1 MKQEV
6 KDMMLFQPT
15 IPFKDDRFT
24 HGAFSY
30 FEPGTMLLKKGW
42 QLDPKFKPLEC
53 DIIFEKDVP
62 LKMRDGVTIYTDIY
76 RPVTEEKVPGII
88 AWSPYGK
95 SSGNA
100 PRYTNMF
107 AMIGIPDKDL
117 SGLQKFEGPDPAWW
131 CARGYAVCHP
141 DPRGIVHSE
150 GNVVMLGSQEAEDC
164 YDYIEWLAEQEW
176 CNGKTALTGTSY
188 LAMTQWYIAAERPPH
203 LTCINPTEGLQDCYR
218 DWSNR
223 GGIPDPEFMVMLSNV
238 NHVHSGDAVLRE
250 DIGKEAFEYP
260 FANVPLWEDKVS
272 HPEKIECPALVIASY
287 TNSLHCNGTFRAWR
301 ALGSKEKW
309 LRIHTS
315 QEWPDYYSDAGQAE
329 RLKFFDHYLKG
340 IDNGWEN
347 TPVVQYSLMD
357 MAGTH
362 VNNIP
367 ADTFPP
373 AGTTYQKLFLNGG
386 PRTMAAGF
394 STPVDIPSSVPAV
407 HTPPFVPQ
415 ASFFYTVNER
425 TELVGYPK
433 LKLWVETKDTDDMD
447 IFVLVQ
453 KIDKSGNVMKEI
465 TIPNQTARIHDNGD
479 YGATVTVYPG
489 TSGILRLS
497 MRHLDEE
504 KATDIH
510 PAYTFDRS
518 EKLAP
523 GQIVPVEVELM
534 PIGLVLQP
542 GESLRLIVSTRNIL
556 GAMMPLN
563 KPYVPQNKG
572 SLIIHAGGQYDSYL
586 QIPVKKD

>member
-1 MKQEV
+1 MNKDA
-6 KDMMLFQPT
+6 KDMMLFQPSV
-15 IPFKDDRFT
+15 PFVDDRFT
-24 HGAFSY
+24 HGILSY
-30 FEPGTMLLKKGW
+30 FESGTTLLKKGW

-62 LKMRDGVTIYTDIY
+62 LKMRDGITIYTDIF
-76 RPVTEEKVPGII
+76 RPVTDDKVPGII

-107 AMIGIPDKDL
+107 KMIGIPDDQL

-131 CARGYAVCHP
+131 CAKGYAVCHP

-150 GNVVMLGSQEAEDC
+150 GNIVMLGSQEAEDC

-188 LAMTQWYIAAERPPH
+188 LAMTQWAIAAERPPH

-238 NHVHSGDAVLRE
+238 NHVHSGEPVMRE

-260 FANVPLWEDKVS
+260 FANVPLWEDKVT

-287 TNSLHCNGTFRAWR
+287 TNTLHSNGTFRAWR

-315 QEWPDYYSDAGQAE
+315 QEWPDYYSEESQQE
-329 RLKFFDHYLKG
+329 RLKFFDHYLKN
-340 IDNGWEN
+340 IDNGWEK
-347 TPVVQYSLMD
+347 TPVVQYALLD
-357 MAGTH
+357 MEGGDVTGILAES
-362 VNNIP
+362 
-367 ADTFPP
+367 FPP
-373 AGTTYQKLFLNGG
+373 ENTSYHKLFLNGG
-386 PRTMAAGF
+386 SRTMAEIK
-394 STPVDIPSSVPAV
+394 TPMDIPSQFPAL

-415 ASFFYTVNER
+415 ASFIYTAGER
-425 TELVGYPK
+425 TEIIGYPK

-447 IFVLVQ
+447 IFVLIQ
-453 KIDKSGNVMKEI
+453 KLDKNGNTLKSI
-465 TIPNQTARIHDNGD
+465 TIPNKSARIHDNGD

-489 TSGILRLS
+489 INGILRLS

-504 KATDIH
+504 KTTDIT

-518 EKLAP
+518 EKLSS
-523 GQIVPVEVELM
+523 GEIVPVEIELS
-534 PIGLVLQP
+534 PVGLVLYP
-542 GESLRLIVSTRNIL
+542 DESLRLIVSTQNIL
-556 GAMMPLN
+556 GSMMPLN

-572 SLIIHAGGQYDSYL
+572 LLVIHSGGQYDSYL
-586 QIPVKKD
+586 QIPIKK

>member
-1 MKQEV
+1 MTV
-6 KDMMLFQPT
+6 LLT
-15 IPFKDDRFT
+15 V
-24 HGAFSY
+24 SY
-30 FEPGTMLLKKGW
+30 PIFEPGTTVLKKGL
-42 QLDPKFKPLEC
+42 QLNSRFKPLEC
-53 DIIFEKDVP
+53 GIIFEKDVP

-76 RPVTEEKVPGII
+76 RPVTDEKVPSII

-107 AMIGIPDKDL
+107 AMIGIPDSAL

-150 GNVVMLGSQEAEDC
+150 GNIVMLGFQEAEDC
-164 YDYIEWLAEQEW
+164 YDYIEWLAEQSW

-188 LAMTQWYIAAERPPH
+188 LAMTQWYIAAECPPH

-238 NHVHSGDAVLRE
+238 NHVHAGESVLRE
-250 DIGKEAFEYP
+250 DIGKEAFTYP

-272 HPEKIECPALVIASY
+272 HPEKIKCPALVVASY
-287 TNSLHCNGTFRAWR
+287 TNTLHSNGTFRAWR

-309 LRIHTS
+309 LRIHDS
-315 QEWPDYYSDAGQAE
+315 QEWPDYYSEKSQQE

-340 IDNGWEN
+340 IDNGWEK
-347 TPVVQYSLMD
+347 TPVVQYSLLD
-357 MAGTH
+357 MEG
-362 VNNIP
+362 NNETGI
-367 ADTFPP
+367 AAYSFPP
-373 AGTTYQKLFLNGG
+373 EGTSYHKLFLNGG
-386 PRTMAAGF
+386 TRVMTEQN
-394 STPVDIPSSVPAV
+394 TPVDIPAQVPTV
-407 HTPPFVPQ
+407 HMPPFVPQ
-415 ASFFYTVNER
+415 ASFLYTVKER
-425 TELVGYPK
+425 TEMIGYPK
-433 LKLWVETKDTDDMD
+433 LKLWVETKETDDMD

-453 KIDKSGNVMKEI
+453 KLDRSGNVMKEI
-465 TIPNQTARIHDNGD
+465 TIPNQSARIHDNGD
-479 YGATVTVYPG
+479 YGATITVYPG
-489 TSGILRLS
+489 PNGILRLS

-510 PAYTFDRS
+510 PVYTFDRS
-518 EKLAP
+518 EKLVP
-523 GQIVPVEVELM
+523 GEIVPVEVELS
-534 PIGLVLQP
+534 PIGLVLKP

-556 GAMMPLN
+556 GNMMPLN
-563 KPYVPQNKG
+563 QPYIPQNKG
-572 SLIIHAGGQYDSYL
+572 FLVIHSGGQYDSYL
-586 QIPVKKD
+586 QMPMKK

>member
-1 MKQEV
+1 
-6 KDMMLFQPT
+6 
-15 IPFKDDRFT
+15 
-24 HGAFSY
+24 
-30 FEPGTMLLKKGW
+30 
-42 QLDPKFKPLEC
+42 
-53 DIIFEKDVP
+53 
-62 LKMRDGVTIYTDIY
+62 MRDGVTIYTDIY

-95 SSGNA
+95 SSCNA

-107 AMIGIPDKDL
+107 AMIGIPDEDL
-117 SGLQKFEGPDPAWW
+117 SCLQKFEGPDPAWW

-176 CNGKTALTGTSY
+176 
-188 LAMTQWYIAAERPPH
+188 
-203 LTCINPTEGLQDCYR
+203 
-218 DWSNR
+218 
-223 GGIPDPEFMVMLSNV
+223 
-238 NHVHSGDAVLRE
+238 
-250 DIGKEAFEYP
+250 
-260 FANVPLWEDKVS
+260 
-272 HPEKIECPALVIASY
+272 
-287 TNSLHCNGTFRAWR
+287 
-301 ALGSKEKW
+301 
-309 LRIHTS
+309 
-315 QEWPDYYSDAGQAE
+315 PDYYSEKGQQE

-357 MAGTH
+357 MAGNN
-362 VNNIP
+362 VNGLP
-367 ADTFPP
+367 SETFPP
-373 AGTTYQKLFLNGG
+373 EGTSYKKLFLNGG
-386 PRTMAAGF
+386 ARIMAGF
-394 STPVDIPSSVPAV
+394 STPANIPSPVPSV
-407 HTPPFVPQ
+407 HTPPLVPQ
-415 ASFFYTVNER
+415 ASFLYTAEER

-433 LKLWVETKDTDDMD
+433 LKLWAETKDTDDMD

-453 KIDKSGNVMKEI
+453 KMDQSGNVMKEI
-465 TIPNQTARIHDNGD
+465 TIPNKSARIHDNGD

-504 KATDIH
+504 KTTDIN

-518 EKLAP
+518 EKLAS
-523 GQIVPVEVELM
+523 GEIVPVEVELA
-534 PIGLVLQP
+534 PIGLVMNP

-572 SLIIHAGGQYDSYL
+572 SLVIHSGGQYDSYL
-586 QIPVKKD
+586 QIPVTK